1 MFKRRFTSISLLPF
15 LSDFKGYSFSSL
27 RKDLNASVSV
37 ALLTLPQA
45 IAAAII
51 AGLPLSCGFFAAIFS
66 SMIMSLFGS
75 TRHLV
80 SNPSN
85 SMAILLA
92 YGTQEILHTYYPFA
106 DPAERQMLALQ
117 ILTQL
122 ALMAS
127 LIHLLIAAFKL
138 GRLTQFISHSVII
151 GYLMGVAVAIAAT
164 QLFPFL
170 GITPLKGI
178 HSVFDRFRY
187 IATHLDDVK
196 IATAS
201 LGVFCLLFV
210 VLVKKFDKRLPA
222 GALMLGF
229 ATLIAWVLCMA
240 FSRFGLSLDCVKEMG
255 RFDDLP
261 ISVQIP
267 SIRFRLFTQ
276 LLPLASSIALIG
288 LLETSSVAR
297 SLAANTGQ
305 SVSIDQEIF
314 ALGLGNLTSAF
325 LGVLP
330 VSASPSRTA
339 ANVEAGAQS
348 RLAGLFS
355 CGVLWLIV
363 MLFDEWVAHI
373 PLTALAALLLVIS
386 LSTVKKSQI
395 QLCQNATG
403 ADAVVLWATFLSCLF
418 FSINVA
424 FYLGVFLSIASYLR
438 KAARPQ
444 FIRYLVDENGK
455 MKFIGLANA
464 GDSREI
470 LVIKVRGELFF
481 GAADLFHA
489 TLKSIAKDKET
500 RILIL
505 HLKGTRDID
514 ATGCLAIKQ
523 LHDYLRNS
531 GRDLILAGIPFHTW
545 EVLSHAGT
553 IDLIGKDHLF
563 LVDYSN
569 PPKYM
574 DKAIRRAKELLA
586 EIEDNKQEAPERELP
601 LIEPLPQLNH

>member
-1 MFKRRFTSISLLPF
+1 
-15 LSDFKGYSFSSL
+15 
-27 RKDLNASVSV
+27 LNASVSV

-66 SMIMSLFGS
+66 SMMMSLFGS

-92 YGTQEILHTYYPFA
+92 YGTQEILHTYYPYA
-106 DPAERQMLALQ
+106 VDMERQVLALQ

-122 ALMAS
+122 TLMAS
-127 LIHLLIAAFKL
+127 LIHLLIATFQL

-151 GYLMGVAVAIAAT
+151 GYLMGVAAAIAAT
-164 QLFPFL
+164 QLYPFL
-170 GITPLKGI
+170 GISPLKGI
-178 HSVFDRFRY
+178 HSVFDRFHY
-187 IATHLDDVK
+187 IATHLGEVN
-196 IATAS
+196 ITTAI

-210 VLVKKFDKRLPA
+210 VFMKKIDKRLPA
-222 GALMLGF
+222 GALMLAL
-229 ATLIAWVLCMA
+229 ATLIGLTLCTV

-261 ISVQIP
+261 LSFRIP
-267 SIRFRLFTQ
+267 TIQFKLFTQ
-276 LLPLASSIALIG
+276 LLPLAASIALIG

-297 SLAANTGQ
+297 TLAANTGQ
-305 SVSIDQEIF
+305 TVSVDQEIF

-325 LGVLP
+325 LGALP
-330 VSASPSRTA
+330 ISASPSRTA

-348 RLAGLFS
+348 RIAGLLS
-355 CGVLWLIV
+355 CAVLWLVV

-373 PLTALAALLLVIS
+373 PLTALAALLLTIS

-395 QLCQNATG
+395 QLCQRATG
-403 ADAVVLWATFLSCLF
+403 ADAIVLWVTFLSCLF

-444 FIRYLVDENGK
+444 FVRYLVDENGR
-455 MKFIGLANA
+455 MKFIGLANE

-489 TLKSIAKDKET
+489 TLKSIAKDQET

-523 LHDYLRNS
+523 LHDYLKNS

-563 LVDYSN
+563 LLDYSS

-574 DKAIRRAKELLA
+574 DKAILRARELLA
-586 EIEDNKQEAPERELP
+586 NIEDKESEQPQVEEEEIRAIPIEA
-601 LIEPLPQLNH
+601 